1 MKVRILLFICST
13 GGVFLG
19 NKSQNKAYI
28 PVTAASALKLNVSS
42 GEEIDGTY

>member
-19 NKSQNKAYI
+19 NKSQNKACMCI
-28 PVTAASALKLNVSS
+28 PVTDASELKLNVSS
-42 GEEIDGTY
+42 GEE